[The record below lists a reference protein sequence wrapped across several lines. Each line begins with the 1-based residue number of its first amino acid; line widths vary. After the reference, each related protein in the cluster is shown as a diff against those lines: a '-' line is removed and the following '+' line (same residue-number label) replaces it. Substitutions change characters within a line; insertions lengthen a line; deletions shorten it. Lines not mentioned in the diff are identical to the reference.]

1 MAHQRCR
8 RYLKI
13 FIVFVALEYC
23 PIYNKVFSAFHQILG
38 ASEIL
43 FQQNVFFQQI
53 SISRPSVRLFQWII
67 ESFMKSWRL
76 GRRKMKKNVKVIF
89 QIPSVIWK
97 SISQL
102 NGTHFDNDLAWMQG
116 PMAAEIARFMSLW
129 LICSANAVFKEF
141 RRVHGI
147 LSTELNISAQNMHL
161 CKSRPKIKYYDW
173 FWWEKD
179 IPV

>member
-1 MAHQRCR
+1 MPSNTAQLTTRCFQPFIKFWEHQKYYFSKTFSFSKY
-8 RYLKI
+8 RYLGHLCASSSELLNLSWKAD
-13 FIVFVALEYC
+13 ALDGE
-23 PIYNKVFSAFHQILG
+23 K
-38 ASEIL
+38 
-43 FQQNVFFQQI
+43 
-53 SISRPSVRLFQWII
+53 W
-67 ESFMKSWRL
+67 
-76 GRRKMKKNVKVIF
+76 KNVKVIF

-102 NGTHFDNDLAWMQG
+102 NGMYFDNDLAWMQG

-147 LSTELNISAQNMHL
+147 LSTELKISAQNMHL